1 MAEWKAAYT
10 KPWKPIKWTK
20 ETRPAPEVVVKYA
33 FGEYG
38 TTEDHKDTFS
48 ASFWNPR

>member
-1 MAEWKAAYT
+1 MMNPT
-10 KPWKPIKWTK
+10 KT
-20 ETRPAPEVVVKYA
+20 TYGAPAPEVVVKYA